1 MTPESSMRLKTAIS
15 LVFVMIAVGAY
26 VAVSRLSSPAEQ
38 DLMSEFKASQPF
50 IPSSGNEA
58 PAASAAPVDVLL
70 VGLKQRL
77 ENRPNDVDG
86 WILLSKSY
94 FHLNQLEPANEAFEK
109 ARSLGYSGDWQPVP
123 RIDAFSQQGLAN
135 DRFGSSINFR
145 DSRINT
151 AAAQSTGFGNTTA
164 NPPGA
169 NEATGLKLKVSLDP
183 ALTKQIAPDAAVF
196 VFARSVKNPG
206 PPLAVVRKR
215 VDELPFEIAL
225 NDNHAMT
232 AERTI
237 SSAESVIVGARISAT
252 GNARR
257 QPGDYERLSG
267 SIPANFNQTIE
278 LVIDARI

>member
-1 MTPESSMRLKTAIS
+1 MTPESSMRLKIALS

-38 DLMSEFKASQPF
+38 DLMSEFKASQPL
-50 IPSSGNEA
+50 IPSSGNAA
-58 PAASAAPVDVLL
+58 PSVSAAPVDVLL

-77 ENRPNDVDG
+77 ENRPDDVDG

-94 FHLNQLEPANEAFEK
+94 FHLNRLEPANEAYEK
-109 ARSLGYSGDWQPVP
+109 ARSLGYSGDWQPLP
-123 RIDAFSQQGLAN
+123 RIDAFSQQGLSK
-135 DRFGSSINFR
+135 DRFGSPINFH

-151 AAAQSTGFGNTTA
+151 AAAGSTGSGNTTA
-164 NPPGA
+164 NPPSA
-169 NEATGLKLKVSLDP
+169 NEATGLKLKDS
-183 ALTKQIAPDAAVF
+183 AVF
-196 VFARSVKNPG
+196 VFARSAKNPG

>member
-1 MTPESSMRLKTAIS
+1 MTPESSMRLKIALS

-38 DLMSEFKASQPF
+38 DLMSEFKASQPL
-50 IPSSGNEA
+50 IPSSGNAA
-58 PAASAAPVDVLL
+58 PSVSAAPVDVLL

-77 ENRPNDVDG
+77 ENRPDDVDG

-94 FHLNQLEPANEAFEK
+94 FHLNRFKPANEAYEK
-109 ARSLGYSGDWQPVP
+109 ARSLGYSGDWQPLP
-123 RIDAFSQQGLAN
+123 RIDAFSQQGLSN

-145 DSRINT
+145 DSRINK
-151 AAAQSTGFGNTTA
+151 AAAQSTGSGNTTA
-164 NPPGA
+164 HPPGA
-169 NEATGLKLKVSLDP
+169 KEPTGLKLKVSLAP
-183 ALTKQIAPDAAVF
+183 ALTKQIAPDSAVF
-196 VFARSVKNPG
+196 VFARSAKNPG

-237 SSAESVIVGARISAT
+237 SSAESVIVGARISVT